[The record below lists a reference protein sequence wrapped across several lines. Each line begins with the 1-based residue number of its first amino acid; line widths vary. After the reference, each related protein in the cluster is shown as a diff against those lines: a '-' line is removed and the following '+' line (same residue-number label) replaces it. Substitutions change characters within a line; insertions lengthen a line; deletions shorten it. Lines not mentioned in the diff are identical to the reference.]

1 MKIRVAVITASTTG
15 YAGKREDIS
24 GAKICEIVEE
34 AGMEVTF
41 KKILPDDRETLAKVM
56 AVIADS
62 QMADL
67 ILTTGGTGF
76 SKTDCTPEATTDICE
91 RLVPGIPEAMRAASM
106 KYAKRAMLSR
116 AAAGIRKET
125 LIINLPGS
133 PKAVEESLAEILEEV
148 IHGVEILTGQT
159 AECARK

>member
-67 ILTTGGTGF
+67 ILTTGGTG
-76 SKTDCTPEATTDICE
+76 
-91 RLVPGIPEAMRAASM
+91 IPEAMRAASM
-106 KYAKRAMLSR
+106 KYTKRAMLSR

>member
-1 MKIRVAVITASTTG
+1 MG
-15 YAGKREDIS
+15 
-24 GAKICEIVEE
+24 IC
-34 AGMEVTF
+34 
-41 KKILPDDRETLAKVM
+41 
-56 AVIADS
+56 
-62 QMADL
+62 
-67 ILTTGGTGF
+67 
-76 SKTDCTPEATTDICE
+76 ICE

-106 KYAKRAMLSR
+106 KYTKRAMLSR